1 MAPQKSISYHE
12 AVLFVT
18 VLPSFE
24 PRSASFEHPY
34 GTKEETYITISTLP
48 TTPRNPG
55 HCWSDLRRKG
65 DHLPLWSPGNPSLHM
80 AVCEEWPCVKEY
92 EIIRFHKITRAE
104 KYNIS
109 WERSGLCSS
118 RSRKSFLNIS
128 KNRHISYLPQPRPP
142 PEFKKQTS
150 GLLIQW
156 HHLVFSFH
164 CLVK

>member
-18 VLPSFE
+18 VLPSIE

-48 TTPRNPG
+48 TPEIRATA
-55 HCWSDLRRKG
+55 DLRRKG
-65 DHLPLWSPGNPSLHM
+65 DHLPLWSTGNPSLHM
-80 AVCEEWPCVKEY
+80 AVCEEWPRVKEY

-128 KNRHISYLPQPRPP
+128 KNRHTSYLPQPQPP

-150 GLLIQW
+150 GLLIQG